1 MPSDPPSSLPV
12 RSSVPYQVLAL
23 SLLLTCIATYYL
35 ISTARYR
42 DGLRFQNL
50 VQRAQGLVED
60 QLATHLALVLAT
72 SGLVAVNEAI
82 SHEEFRTFVQKLEL
96 RRDYPG
102 IQGIGFSRRLAPG
115 EIEPLARAMRRQG
128 FPDFRVWPDDPRGE
142 LHAVLF
148 VEPLDRRNRA
158 ALGFDMF
165 FEPRRR
171 AAMERA
177 RDTGQPAATGK
188 LTLVQEIDGD
198 ERQPGFLLY
207 VPVYRQGRPLVTEQ
221 DRQSALLGFVY
232 GAFRAGDLLGES
244 LGPAHQPNLAV
255 QVYTGREPAPDGLLY
270 DTRRPGHRTR
280 FVQSRPLDIAGGS
293 WTIVYSAL
301 PVFEAASGRS
311 QVWAVLLLGLT
322 TSAILF
328 LLSRSQVNA
337 RMAAERSSAELSRS
351 EETLRQI
358 IERYRQL
365 VELSPEA
372 IFIQRD
378 GRFAF
383 VNSALLRLLGAAAP
397 DQILGRPVL
406 DFVHPESRARALE
419 RGSLSQSPPSSGSFV
434 EERWVTH
441 LGGTVDVEA
450 AASAF
455 QDQTGDE
462 TAVGQTASQVLLR
475 DITDRKATE
484 RRLREEAEITE
495 TLHSIG
501 LATAAELDLRNLA
514 QIIVDATTRITGARF
529 GAFFYHLVDERG
541 EIFREHALS
550 GDPPAGIEDF
560 LAPREAQDSP
570 DMELPG
576 PAFRG
581 ETVVRIDDV
590 LDDSRFGR
598 HSPLE
603 HGVGGL
609 PIRSYL
615 TAPVISRSG
624 EILGGLFFGHSE
636 PGAFTGRVE
645 RILIGIAA
653 QSAVAI
659 DNARLYEA
667 ERRARAE
674 SETANQAKDRFMAS
688 LSHELRTPL
697 TPVLAVISTLERD
710 SRLPRDVGD
719 RLAMIRRNVELEA
732 RLIDDLLDLTRIN
745 RGKLE
750 LKPEVADLLEIL
762 THATSSCCPL
772 NGEGGG
778 NFDLDLPEGDLRL
791 WADAPRLTQVFWNL
805 FKNAVKFSPEGAPVR
820 VRVLREPDALVVEVI
835 DQGIGIEPQRLS
847 HVFDAFEQGQRS
859 ITRQY
864 GGLGLGLAISKT
876 IVELHGGRISAQSEG
891 PGRGST
897 FTVRLPV
904 DVGRLETGAPALHPA
919 SVAGTPEGSE
929 DGNRPLRILLVE
941 DHPDTAE
948 AMETLLSVVGH
959 RVTVA
964 YCASEAL
971 AAAVAAAASEE
982 GQDSNGGDGEGG
994 NGGFDLVISDL
1005 GLPDLSGHELM
1016 SQLKSRFHLRG
1027 IALSG
1032 YGMDE
1037 DVQRSHEAGFERH
1050 LTKPVN
1056 LQLLQEAIREVAV
1069 SAWHV
1074 P

>member
-1 MPSDPPSSLPV
+1 MPADPPSSSPV

-35 ISTARYR
+35 ISTAKNR
-42 DGLRFQNL
+42 DRLRFQNL

-60 QLATHLALVLAT
+60 HLDTHLALLLAT
-72 SGLVAVNEAI
+72 GGLFAVDEAI
-82 SHEEFRTFVQKLEL
+82 GHEEFRTFVQKLEL

-115 EIEPLARAMRRQG
+115 EIEPLERAMRRQG
-128 FPDFRVWPDDPRGE
+128 FPEFRVWPDDPRGDI
-142 LHAVLF
+142 HAILF
-148 VEPLDRRNRA
+148 IEPLDRRNRA
-158 ALGFDMF
+158 ALGYDMF
-165 FEPRRR
+165 FEPVRR

-177 RDTGQPAATGK
+177 RDTGQTTATGK
-188 LTLVQEIDGD
+188 LTLLQEIDGD
-198 ERQPGFLLY
+198 RQQPGFLLY
-207 VPVYRQGRPLVTEQ
+207 VPVYRQGRPPATEQ
-221 DRQSALLGFVY
+221 DRRSALLGFVY

-255 QVYTGREPAPDGLLY
+255 QVYTGLEPSPDGLLY
-270 DTRRPGHRTR
+270 DTRTPGHRSR
-280 FVQSRPLDIAGGS
+280 FVQSRSLDVAGSS
-293 WTIVYSAL
+293 WTIVYSTL
-301 PVFEAASGRS
+301 PPFEAGSGLS
-311 QVWAVLLLGLT
+311 QAWVVLLLGLT

-328 LLSRSQVNA
+328 FLSRSQVSA
-337 RMAAERSSAELSRS
+337 RMAAEHSAAELFRS

-383 VNSALLRLLGAAAP
+383 VNSALVRLLGAASP
-397 DQILGRPVL
+397 EQILGRPVL
-406 DFVHPESRARALE
+406 DFVHPESRARALA
-419 RGSLSQSPPSSGSFV
+419 RGSLSPSPPPSGSFV
-434 EERWVTH
+434 EERWITH
-441 LGGTVDVEA
+441 LGRTVDVEA

-455 QDQTGDE
+455 LDQTDDGE
-462 TAVGQTASQVLLR
+462 PASQVLLR
-475 DITDRKATE
+475 DVTDRKATE

-495 TLHSIG
+495 TLYSIG
-501 LATAAELDLRNLA
+501 LATAAELDLRNLS
-514 QIIVDATTRITGARF
+514 QIIVDATTRITGAHF

-541 EIFREHALS
+541 EVFREHALS
-550 GDPPAGIEDF
+550 GNPPAGIEDF
-560 LAPREAQDSP
+560 LAPRDADDP
-570 DMELPG
+570 LPG

-581 ETVVRIDDV
+581 ESVVRIDDV

-598 HSPLE
+598 RSPLE

-615 TAPVISRSG
+615 TTPVTSRSG
-624 EILGGLFFGHSE
+624 EILGGLFFGHSD
-636 PGAFTGRVE
+636 PGAFTARVE

-697 TPVLAVISTLERD
+697 TPVLAIISTLERD

-732 RLIDDLLDLTRIN
+732 RLIDDLLDLTRIS

-750 LKPEVADLLEIL
+750 LKPEVTDLLEIL
-762 THATSSCCPL
+762 THATNACCPL
-772 NGEGGG
+772 EGKDQTH
-778 NFDLDLPEGDLRL
+778 FDLALPQGDLRL

-805 FKNAVKFSPEGAPVR
+805 LKNAVKFSPEGAPVQ
-820 VRVLREPDALVVEVI
+820 VRVSREPDALVVEVI
-835 DQGIGIEPQRLS
+835 DQGIGIEPQQLP

-876 IVELHGGRISAQSEG
+876 IVELHGGRIGAQSEG
-891 PGRGST
+891 PGRGAT
-897 FTVRLPV
+897 FTVRLPI
-904 DVGRLETGAPALHPA
+904 GAERLETSAPAPHPA
-919 SVAGTPEGSE
+919 SVANAPEGPA

-964 YCASEAL
+964 HCASEAL
-971 AAAVAAAASEE
+971 AAAKEE
-982 GQDSNGGDGEGG
+982 HDSGRLD
-994 NGGFDLVISDL
+994 GFDLVISDL

-1037 DVQRSHEAGFERH
+1037 DVQRSHEAGFELH

-1056 LQLLQEAIREVAV
+1056 LQLLQDAIRQVAL
-1069 SAWHV
+1069 SAWHA

>member
-1 MPSDPPSSLPV
+1 M
-12 RSSVPYQVLAL
+12 LAL

-35 ISTARYR
+35 ISTARNR
-42 DGLRFQNL
+42 DRLRFQNMI
-50 VQRAQGLVED
+50 QRAQGLVED
-60 QLATHLALVLAT
+60 HLDTHRALLLATG
-72 SGLVAVNEAI
+72 GLFAVDEAI
-82 SHEEFRTFVQKLEL
+82 GHEEFRTFVQKLGL
-96 RRDYPG
+96 QRDYPG

-115 EIEPLARAMRRQG
+115 EIAPLERAMRRQG
-128 FPDFRVWPDDPRGE
+128 FPEFRVWPDDPRGE
-142 LHAVLF
+142 VHAILF
-148 VEPLDRRNRA
+148 IEPLDRRNRA
-158 ALGFDMF
+158 ALGNDMF
-165 FEPRRR
+165 LEPVRR

-177 RDTGQPAATGK
+177 RDTGQTAATGK
-188 LTLVQEIDGD
+188 LSLLQEIGGD
-198 ERQPGFLLY
+198 RQQPGFLLY
-207 VPVYRQGRPLVTEQ
+207 VPVYRHGRPLSTEQ
-221 DRQSALLGFVY
+221 DRRSALLGFVY

-255 QVYTGREPAPDGLLY
+255 QVYTGLEPSPDGLLY
-270 DTRRPGHRTR
+270 DTRTPGHRSR
-280 FVQSRPLDIAGGS
+280 FSLSRPLDVAGSS
-293 WTIVYSAL
+293 WTIVYSTPPA
-301 PVFEAASGRS
+301 FEAASGRS
-311 QVWAVLLLGLT
+311 QIWAVLLLGLT

-328 LLSRSQVNA
+328 LLSRSQVSA
-337 RMAAERSSAELSRS
+337 RMAAEHSAAELSRS

-383 VNSALLRLLGAAAP
+383 VNSAMLRLLGAASP
-397 DQILGRPVL
+397 EQILGRPVL
-406 DFVHPESRARALE
+406 DFIHPESRARAQE
-419 RGSLSQSPPSSGSFV
+419 RGSLSHGPPSSGSFV
-434 EERWVTH
+434 EERWITPQ
-441 LGGTVDVEA
+441 GRTVDVEA
-450 AASAF
+450 AARAF

-462 TAVGQTASQVLLR
+462 TGAGQTASQVLLR
-475 DITDRKATE
+475 DVTDRKATE
-484 RRLREEAEITE
+484 RRLREEAGITE

-541 EIFREHALS
+541 EVFREHTLS

-560 LAPREAQDSP
+560 LAPRDAENSSHG
-570 DMELPG
+570 L
-576 PAFRG
+576 AFRG
-581 ETVVRIDDV
+581 ESVVRIDDV

-603 HGVGGL
+603 HGAGGL
-609 PIRSYL
+609 PIRSSL

-624 EILGGLFFGHSE
+624 EILGGLFFGHSD
-636 PGAFTGRVE
+636 PGAFTSRVE

-697 TPVLAVISTLERD
+697 TPVLAIISTLERD

-732 RLIDDLLDLTRIN
+732 RLIDDLLDLTRIS

-750 LKPEVADLLEIL
+750 LKPEVTNLLEIL
-762 THATSSCCPL
+762 THATNACCPL
-772 NGEGGG
+772 DAEGQG
-778 NFDLDLPEGDLRL
+778 NFDLELPSGDLRL

-805 FKNAVKFSPEGAPVR
+805 LKNAVKFSPEGAPVQLR
-820 VRVLREPDALVVEVI
+820 VSREPAALVVEVT
-835 DQGIGIEPQRLS
+835 DQGIGIEPQRLP

-897 FTVRLPV
+897 FTVRLPI
-904 DVGRLETGAPALHPA
+904 GAERLEAGAPAPHPA
-919 SVAGTPEGSE
+919 NVASTPEGPA

-948 AMETLLSVVGH
+948 AMETLLSLVGH

-964 YCASEAL
+964 HCASEAL
-971 AAAVAAAASEE
+971 AAAATAEE
-982 GQDSNGGDGEGG
+982 EHDSDRLE
-994 NGGFDLVISDL
+994 GFDLVISDL

-1037 DVQRSHEAGFERH
+1037 DVQRSQEAGFELH

-1056 LQLLQEAIREVAV
+1056 LQLLQDAIREVAV
-1069 SAWHV
+1069 SAWHA